1 MGTFNDMT
9 KRVQNSPLIVIVF
22 ATFLLLFGISIV
34 LMVEDYQTSL
44 YGYQMVPTNKVNP
57 NLGFWVALLPQA
69 IQVALTYLG
78 IEKRNPWYIIAA
90 GVALMLDISTD
101 VYFKSFGWQT
111 TELVMIATLESFVLY
126 TLGSEVLFVLSG
138 GALWSLIKPLNAYVK
153 GRRRTSRRDEYHQ
166 GTQF

>member
-44 YGYQMVPTNKVNP
+44 YGYQMIPTNKVNP

-69 IQVALTYLG
+69 TQVALTYLG
-78 IEKRNPWYIIAA
+78 IEKKNPWYIVVA
-90 GVALMLDISTD
+90 GVMLCLDVSTD
-101 VYFKSFGWQT
+101 VYFKSFGWQSNG
-111 TELVMIATLESFVLY
+111 LVLIATLESFLLY
-126 TLGSEVLFVLSG
+126 TLGSEVLFVLAG
-138 GALWSLIKPLNAYVK
+138 GALWSLLKPLNAYVT
-153 GRRRTSRRDEYHQ
+153 GRRRSSQRGEYPSN
-166 GTQF
+166 QF